1 MDEYRLVDTIGKDV
15 GSVKPIGDGM
25 NIVWFKKDM
34 LRMND
39 SELETFKTTNKL
51 NRIEETNIFDFL

>member
-1 MDEYRLVDTIGKDV
+1 MDEYRLVDTKGKDV
-15 GSVKPIGDGM
+15 GSVKPLGDGE

-34 LRMND
+34 LRMSDN
-39 SELETFKTTNKL
+39 ELENFKSEHKL